1 MTLIA
6 RYLTKEVFWT
16 FLIITG
22 ILLLIVL
29 SNRFATYLAKAAS
42 GELPI
47 GLVFNIVLLYIPEL
61 LSYLI
66 PLGFFMAILFAHGRL
81 HVDSEMIVMA
91 ACGVSWRSIAQI
103 TLLLGLIVMCV
114 TALLTLW
121 VVPVVA
127 DIREQALSKGE
138 TFGVMQSLLP
148 GRFQTLAEGKLVF
161 YLEDAAPR
169 KESLKGVFIAERPSE
184 RPPLPVLENTQKN
197 NTLQKNPQAQNDKVV
212 QNNQNTQKNQPRG
225 WALITAET
233 ANLKRNKDAE
243 DYYLVL
249 KNGERYQGLP
259 GSANYTV
266 VQFQEYGR
274 LIPRGSDAVP
284 AEVQR
289 LKGSQTLLQSNTK
302 EDAAELQW
310 RLSLPLTVPIL
321 ALIAVPLACVQPR
334 FGRFAKFIPA
344 IAIYILYYNLFTISK
359 RWVTAGTLPSYIG
372 VWWVH
377 VIFILLGLSLLAKQS
392 GWFKRQTFLKGKFLN
407 RV

>member
-1 MTLIA
+1 MYVIA
-6 RYLTKEVFWT
+6 RYLTKEVLWT

-29 SNRFATYLAKAAS
+29 SNRFAIYLAKAAT

-47 GLVFNIVLLYIPEL
+47 ALVFNIVLLYIPEL

-81 HVDSEMIVMA
+81 HVDSEMIVLA
-91 ACGVSWRSIAQI
+91 ACGVGWHSIAKI
-103 TLLLGLIVMCV
+103 TLVLGFVVMSL
-114 TALLTLW
+114 TAGLTLW
-121 VVPVVA
+121 VVPKVA
-127 DIREQALSKGE
+127 DIREQAMSKGE

-148 GRFQTLAEGKLVF
+148 GRFQTLADGKLVF
-161 YLEDAAPR
+161 YLEDAAPK
-169 KESLKGVFIAERPSE
+169 KESLKGIFIAERPRD
-184 RPPLPVLENTQKN
+184 RPPMPSADKDQKS
-197 NTLQKNPQAQNDKVV
+197 DE
-212 QNNQNTQKNQPRG
+212 RG
-225 WALITAET
+225 WTLITAET
-233 ANLKRNKDAE
+233 ANVKRNEDAD

-259 GSANYTV
+259 GQANYTV

-274 LIPRGSDAVP
+274 LIPRESDSAP
-284 AEVQR
+284 NEVLR
-289 LKGSQTLLQSNTK
+289 LKNSQTLWQSTSK

-321 ALIAVPLACVQPR
+321 ALIAIPLACVQPR

-359 RWVTAGTLPSYIG
+359 RWVSAGTLPSYIG

-377 VIFILLGLSLLAKQS
+377 IIFIGLGLVLLGRQS
-392 GWFKRQTFLKGKFLN
+392 GWFRRQAFFK
-407 RV
+407 